1 MTLAHV
7 FDTALMYS
15 RRLFASSSAPEV
27 RVSVL
32 AVAVSGSVPLTLRLD
47 PLPKRPKLHR
57 S

>member
-1 MTLAHV
+1 MTPAHV

-32 AVAVSGSVPLTLRLD
+32 AVAVSGSVSLSLRLD
-47 PLPKRPKLHR
+47 TLPKIHR
-57 S
+57 R